1 MIIENVLG
9 TFEVDEVRRTIKAIS
24 LEEQVLHSDYSQ
36 MALVVNRVIIDY
48 YDPILAEQAFHAFRK
63 RTEFPYRVIAK
74 HYVVNIS
81 QLFLQEKATKTLTIG
96 RQSFTIG
103 GDNTCMLGIRLPLDV
118 LTINRLFASRSVTGQ
133 HAKDI
138 YDYYHIAIYR
148 NNLPTIQS
156 QPGFDKALAWQM
168 IFGVNDNSMDP
179 ENVANALGRI
189 ADLKKEIDNKK
200 ALKKKLTEKRT
211 SIEQQIADTDSE
223 LSGLEQEYDEL
234 YGVIAP
240 LIKKVAQAA
249 QAQQAMNKNDRFS
262 QLPNYTQAGIV
273 YLAEKLR
280 EHGYIE
286 YDSIDNVL
294 YIFGHGNQGSPFVKW
309 TAKNERTREP
319 SKISLLDLLV
329 LMGYS
334 KNEIR
339 AKINGTFQ
347 VYNKEKVS
355 PYRSANYPNAYD
367 WPPNSEYHTTLQ
379 HIVEEAKHI
388 K

>member
-24 LEEQVLHSDYSQ
+24 LEEQDLHSEYSQ
-36 MALVVNRVIIDY
+36 MVLVVNRVVINY
-48 YDPILAEQAFHAFRK
+48 CDPILAEQALHAFRK
-63 RTEFPYRVIAK
+63 QIEFQYRVVGR
-74 HYVVNIS
+74 HYVINIS
-81 QLFLQEKATKTLTIG
+81 HLFLQEKAIKALTIG
-96 RQSFTIG
+96 RQTFTIG
-103 GDNTCMLGIRLPLDV
+103 RDNTCMLGIRLPLDV
-118 LTINRLFASRSVTGQ
+118 QTVNRLFESHSVTGQ

-138 YDYYHIAIYR
+138 YDYYNVAIYR
-148 NNLPTIQS
+148 NCLPTIQS
-156 QPGFDKALAWQM
+156 RPGFDNALAWQM

-189 ADLKKEIDNKK
+189 AELKKEIDNKK
-200 ALKKKLTEKRT
+200 ALKKKLTEKLA

-234 YGVIAP
+234 YGVIVP
-240 LIKKVAQAA
+240 LMKKVAQAA

-262 QLPNYTQAGIV
+262 QLPNYTRAGIL

-286 YDSIDNVL
+286 YDSIDDVL
-294 YIFGHGNQGSPFVKW
+294 YIFGHGSQGSPFVKW
-309 TAKNERTREP
+309 TAKNDRTREP

-334 KNEIR
+334 ENEIR